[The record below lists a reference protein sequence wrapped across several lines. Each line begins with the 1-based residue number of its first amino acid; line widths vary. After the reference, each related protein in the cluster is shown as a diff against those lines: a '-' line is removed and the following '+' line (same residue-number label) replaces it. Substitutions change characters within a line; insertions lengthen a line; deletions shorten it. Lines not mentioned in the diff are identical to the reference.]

1 MSRWRGSGAALCACW
16 AIASFGPVSADDA
29 AGVHYPAGAAIFQAN
44 CAVCHGSTGGG
55 TPSLAPPLTSY
66 PARYIDTADGRSQL
80 AMTVLYGMFGDVVVE
95 QKHYNFKMPEFTKL
109 GDDALAAVLNYVVF
123 DLAHASADS
132 TALTSAE
139 IASAR
144 SLPVGADTVRQ
155 HRAALLVALG
165 LAN

>member
-16 AIASFGPVSADDA
+16 AIASFEPVSADDA
-29 AGVHYPAGAAIFQAN
+29 AGVHYPAGAAAFQAN

-66 PARYIDTADGRSQL
+66 PARYIATPEGRSQL
-80 AMTVLYGMFGDVVVE
+80 AMTLLYGMFGDVVVE

-123 DLAHASADS
+123 DLAHAGADS
-132 TALTSAE
+132 TPLTSAE
-139 IASAR
+139 IATAR
-144 SLPVGADTVRQ
+144 SLPLGADAVRQ

>member
-1 MSRWRGSGAALCACW
+1 
-16 AIASFGPVSADDA
+16 
-29 AGVHYPAGAAIFQAN
+29 
-44 CAVCHGSTGGG
+44 
-55 TPSLAPPLTSY
+55 
-66 PARYIDTADGRSQL
+66 
-80 AMTVLYGMFGDVVVE
+80 MFGDVVVE

-132 TALTSAE
+132 TPLTSAE

-144 SLPVGADTVRQ
+144 SLPVGGDAVRQ

>member
-16 AIASFGPVSADDA
+16 AIAGFEPCRADDA
-29 AGVHYPAGAAIFQAN
+29 ASAHYPAGAASFQSN
-44 CAVCHGSTGGG
+44 CAVCHGSSGGG

-66 PARYIDTADGRSQL
+66 PARYIATPEGRSQL

-95 QKHYNFKMPEFTKL
+95 QKHYNFKMPEFAKL

-132 TALTSAE
+132 TPLSAAE

-144 SLPVGADTVRQ
+144 NLPVGADRVRQ

-165 LAN
+165 LTN